1 MFNLKNKRTYR
12 GIVRSHK
19 FTGDNVTVI
28 AQAALLPYG
37 IKISHPVVQPAAE
50 NPCEVEQRNC
60 SQLCLLAPGN
70 SSLSGNANLTSICAC
85 ADGFRLLPDGKCASA
100 CSDSQIHCGD
110 PDPKCI
116 SKRYRCDGAAHC
128 KDRADEQDCGNFFIY
143 F

>member
-1 MFNLKNKRTYR
+1 M
-12 GIVRSHK
+12 RSHK

-37 IKISHPVVQPAAE
+37 IKISHPVVQPTAP

-70 SSLSGNANLTSICAC
+70 GSLTSICAC
-85 ADGFRLLPDGKCASA
+85 ADGFRLLTDGRCASA
-100 CSDSQIHCGD
+100 CLEGQIQCGD

-116 SKRYRCDGAAHC
+116 SKRYRCDGVAHC
-128 KDRADEQDCGNFFIY
+128 KDRADEHDCGNISY
-143 F
+143 IAVKYVQGA